1 MSDKRIIKVNPELF
15 KIPDTTKKKREPKQ
29 PKEIKIKS
37 SSRRNNNNNTV
48 KKKLLN
54 LLRRKQDEKV
64 KSHSNKDKISTK
76 AKNQEILD
84 NFEDEFKSSLEYLNN
99 LSKNTQL
106 THHAPHNATVK
117 QPSTSYENV
126 HLTLPKELQEADITH
141 HITPMFEPSPQP
153 ISTTSTQSN
162 PTILPLVKQEPPKY
176 GCLKNGSLPTYR
188 TWHRNQTQRVYPVL
202 NNPSSIVKPPSQ
214 AETSVIPSKK
224 PCKRRKI
231 VRRNF
236 TIGKFHNKPK
246 VGILVSNRTL
256 RRDVTTKQKLI
267 QQTQL
272 DDIKKDL
279 VKKGFIKIGC
289 TAPPNVLRKMY
300 ECVSLMCGDIKN
312 HNPDNLM
319 YNYLHGENTY

>member
-1 MSDKRIIKVNPELF
+1 
-15 KIPDTTKKKREPKQ
+15 
-29 PKEIKIKS
+29 
-37 SSRRNNNNNTV
+37 
-48 KKKLLN
+48 
-54 LLRRKQDEKV
+54 
-64 KSHSNKDKISTK
+64 
-76 AKNQEILD
+76 
-84 NFEDEFKSSLEYLNN
+84 
-99 LSKNTQL
+99 
-106 THHAPHNATVK
+106 
-117 QPSTSYENV
+117 
-126 HLTLPKELQEADITH
+126 LTLPKELQEAEVMHTMTTPQSITEPPMQL
-141 HITPMFEPSPQP
+141 TPIVTPPS
-153 ISTTSTQSN
+153 IKS
-162 PTILPLVKQEPPKY
+162 EPPKY
-176 GCLKNGSLPTYR
+176 GCLKNGKLPTYR

-202 NNPSSIVKPPSQ
+202 NNPSPSPIVKPLSQ
-214 AETSVIPSKK
+214 SATSVIPSKK

-246 VGILVSNRTL
+246 VGILVSNKTL

-272 DDIKKDL
+272 DDVKKEL

-319 YNYLHGENTY
+319 YNYLHGENNY

>member
-1 MSDKRIIKVNPELF
+1 MSDKRIIKVSPDLL
-15 KIPDTTKKKREPKQ
+15 KISDNTKKKREPKQ
-29 PKEIKIKS
+29 PKEMKIKS
-37 SSRRNNNNNTV
+37 SNRNNNNNTV
-48 KKKLLN
+48 KKKLLS
-54 LLRRKQDEKV
+54 LLRRKQDEKITPQS
-64 KSHSNKDKISTK
+64 KNEKTTTK

-84 NFEDEFKSSLEYLNN
+84 SFEDEFKNSLEYLNN
-99 LSKNTQL
+99 LSKNEQI
-106 THHAPHNATVK
+106 THRPHNSTIK
-117 QPSTSYENV
+117 QPMNSYENV
-126 HLTLPKELQEADITH
+126 HLSLPKELREAEMIHTMPMPESESPMAPPLQL
-141 HITPMFEPSPQP
+141 TPTMTPLGKPGQP
-153 ISTTSTQSN
+153 
-162 PTILPLVKQEPPKY
+162 KF
-176 GCLKNGSLPTYR
+176 GCLKNGNLPTYR

-202 NNPSSIVKPPSQ
+202 NNPSTVVKPQYSHMMN
-214 AETSVIPSKK
+214 SVSNK

-231 VRRNF
+231 IRRNF

-272 DDIKKDL
+272 DDVKKEL

-300 ECVSLMCGDIKN
+300 ESVSLMCGDIKN

-319 YNYLHGENTY
+319 YNYLHGENNY